1 MVIAAGID
9 CTANVIRGNT
19 TGIPVNEFYRLFL
32 TEPVGAGSGSTFD
45 IYVEVVGSAET
56 TGSGASGAGGIFH
69 DVVQLYR

>member
-9 CTANVIRGNT
+9 CTANPIRGNT

-32 TEPVGAGSGSTFD
+32 TEPVGAGSGNTFD
-45 IYVEVVGSAET
+45 IFVEVVGSAET
-56 TGSGASGAGGIFH
+56 GSSGTGGIFH